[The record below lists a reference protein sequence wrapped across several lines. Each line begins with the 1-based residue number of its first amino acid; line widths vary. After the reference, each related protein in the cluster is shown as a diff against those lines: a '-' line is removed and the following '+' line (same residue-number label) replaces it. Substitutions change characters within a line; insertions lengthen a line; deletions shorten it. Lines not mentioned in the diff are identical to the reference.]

1 MAGNAPSAWYRG
13 DSGQHL
19 RRLAG
24 ARGPRQH
31 ELPSM
36 HFESRVAA
44 GAALLERGDGDGCGS
59 RSRLIDAPYSEA
71 RTAAGVL
78 DEPGDGGSVRQQ
90 RDVDVAY
97 FLRAAVAERDDRAV
111 GGDDRGGGAALAGTV
126 VHNLLGTLPPA
137 GVEGGVADAHRSAVT
152 SSVSFLRLERA
163 AIEPP

>member
-78 DEPGDGGSVRQQ
+78 DEPGDGGSVRQERDVHAADRQ
-90 RDVDVAY
+90 PRDVDVAY
-97 FLRAAVAERDDRAV
+97 FLRAAVAERDDRTV
-111 GGDDRGGGAALAGTV
+111 GGHGRRRGAALAGTV
-126 VHNLLGTLPPA
+126 VDNLLGALP
-137 GVEGGVADAHRSAVT
+137 
-152 SSVSFLRLERA
+152 
-163 AIEPP
+163 